1 VTDRDDQPQEPAN
14 EVGYGKPPLHSRF
27 KPGRSGNPRGRPSG
41 KKGIEEFATAVLS
54 RKIWV
59 TADGRRKRMPFELAM
74 MLKFGEKAL
83 KGDLKAARMLLDLKG
98 ALAVAVGT
106 AASNEVLSREDLAI
120 LATAGV
126 LGIVKD
132 EPDVG
137 P

>member
-1 VTDRDDQPQEPAN
+1 
-14 EVGYGKPPLHSRF
+14 
-27 KPGRSGNPRGRPSG
+27 
-41 KKGIEEFATAVLS
+41 
-54 RKIWV
+54 
-59 TADGRRKRMPFELAM
+59 
-74 MLKFGEKAL
+74 
-83 KGDLKAARMLLDLKG
+83 MLLDLKG